1 MVVTEQRQA
10 APGGAPE
17 QPGARP
23 SRLRWSSLQWKVYP
37 WLSILVVL
45 ALWQFAGS
53 HLNPIFLS
61 TPTKTFAAFAAQLRS
76 GEMLRNFEETAGT
89 FLVGLAASLV
99 VGAPL
104 GIVMGRYRVAESLLE
119 IVVRILYSVPSIALF
134 PLFILAFGIND
145 TMRAVVVFLACVLQI
160 AINAQAGVK
169 SVEGALIDVARV
181 FGGNEREIFLKIIL
195 PGTVP
200 FLASGF
206 KIAIGRAI
214 VTTVAVEMIT
224 SQSGL
229 GGMMS
234 YYSNQ
239 LLTAQY
245 EAPLIA
251 TVLLSLFVYW
261 LGDIVERRFS
271 AWRPVDAGTA

>member
-1 MVVTEQRQA
+1 MATRAQP
-10 APGGAPE
+10 APVSSGPTRS
-17 QPGARP
+17 PF
-23 SRLRWSSLQWKVYP
+23 RWSSLQWKVYP
-37 WLSILVVL
+37 WLSILAVL
-45 ALWQFAGS
+45 VLWQYAGS

-61 TPTKTFAAFAAQLRS
+61 TPLKTFAAFGDQVRT
-76 GEMLRNFEETAGT
+76 GEMLSNFRETAAT
-89 FLVGLAASLV
+89 FLIGLGASLV

-104 GIVMGRYRVAESLLE
+104 GIVMGRYRIAESLLE
-119 IVVRILYSVPSIALF
+119 IMVRILYSVPSIALF

-145 TMRAVVVFLACVLQI
+145 TMRGVVVFLSCVLQI

-169 SVEGALIDVARV
+169 SVESALIDVARV
-181 FGGNEREIFLKIIL
+181 FGGNERELFLKIIL

-271 AWRPVDAGTA
+271 AWRPVEVGTV

>member
-1 MVVTEQRQA
+1 VLA
-10 APGGAPE
+10 AERPASPGGAPPE
-17 QPGARP
+17 PIAAARP
-23 SRLRWSSLQWKVYP
+23 RSRWSSLQWKVYP
-37 WLSILVVL
+37 WISILVVF
-45 ALWQFAGS
+45 ALWQYAGS

-61 TPTKTFAAFAAQLRS
+61 TPTKTFAAFGEQLRS
-76 GEMLRNFEETAGT
+76 GEMLRNFQETAGT
-89 FLVGLAASLV
+89 FLVGLGASLV
-99 VGAPL
+99 LGAPL

-145 TMRAVVVFLACVLQI
+145 TMRAVVVFLACFLQI
-160 AINAQAGVK
+160 AISAQAGVK